1 MCTFI
6 VTMSTIA
13 AKQDRLRAL
22 RRQVRWHRRAAVV
35 LLVVGLV
42 VVLGYLAYRGETPV
56 SDTRIE
62 SER

>member
-1 MCTFI
+1 
-6 VTMSTIA
+6 MSTIA